1 MFDKGNP
8 DENFDVTISYD
19 VLNTDPEKQE
29 NKLNSMISLLQL
41 DKNGRINVDNLV
53 TLIAG
58 SVDPVLADSVL
69 QPVEEAQQQILKD
82 VTDDLSKIYAG
93 IEMPARPNGAEVA
106 MQILQSYVQQP
117 DIAARLQSD
126 PAFSARL
133 QKYMGQ
139 YQFSMQQ
146 AQNAQIGRIGTAPAE
161 MGGVQTQEM
170 QQS

>member
-1 MFDKGNP
+1 
-8 DENFDVTISYD
+8 
-19 VLNTDPEKQE
+19 
-29 NKLNSMISLLQL
+29 MI
-41 DKNGRINVDNLV
+41 

-58 SVDPVLADSVL
+58 SVDPMLADSVL
-69 QPVEEAQQQILKD
+69 QPIETAQQEILKD
-82 VTDDLSKIYAG
+82 VTDDISKIYAG

-126 PAFSARL
+126 QAFAERL

-146 AQNAQIGRIGTAPAE
+146 AENAQIGRIGTSPAQ
-161 MGGVQTQEM
+161 MGEVQTQ
-170 QQS
+170 QIQP